1 MAVYTDL
8 LQRFPTWSSLVVT
21 KAFYSRDPMK
31 GDAKPMLHGAD
42 RPHFVEVLLVTEWN
56 SLRHDN

>member
-8 LQRFPTWSSLVVT
+8 LQHFPTWSSLVVT

-31 GDAKPMLHGAD
+31 GDAKPMLHGVD
-42 RPHFVEVLLVTEWN
+42 KPHFAEVLLVTESI
-56 SLRHDN
+56 SLEHNN